1 MAKNVTIINNSHKL
15 TKERVAYDKL
25 RYDNYRSR
33 VAKSNASLGFSI
45 AGFVLSVL
53 LLVAIV
59 GVLRGNGNYLT
70 FKGLLELLGNTYS
83 VPIDW
88 IFSLNEVTVGDWGFY
103 IGELFINLNF
113 LKVAYNFIAPIIQ
126 VVLYLCTGIAQVFI
140 FLITFLR
147 ILFIGA

>member
-1 MAKNVTIINNSHKL
+1 MSKNVTVINNSHKL
-15 TKERVAYDKL
+15 TKERVAYDKS
-25 RYDNYRSR
+25 RYDTYKSR

-53 LLVAIV
+53 LLVALV

-88 IFSLNEVTVGDWGFY
+88 IFNLSNVTVGDWGFY

-126 VVLYLCTGIAQVFI
+126 VVLYLCTGIAQVFL

-147 ILFIGA
+147 ILFVGA